1 MKVDAVAEDDKR
13 VVLKYTQDLSAA
25 LKSAEDARREDRERG
40 AFQKTH
46 DMKRTFCVPFSVL
59 LKIQEET
66 GLDFFKKDDAQA
78 IVKIL
83 KGPEYAKFRTTDKAR
98 R

>member
-1 MKVDAVAEDDKR
+1 LKVEPVAENDEK
-13 VVLKYTQDLSAA
+13 VTLKYTQDVSAA

-40 AFQKTH
+40 AFQKSH
-46 DMKRTFCVPFSVL
+46 DMKRTFCVPFGVL
-59 LKIQEET
+59 MDIQART
-66 GLDFFKKDDAQA
+66 GLDFFKQDDAKA

-83 KGPEYAKFRTTDKAR
+83 KGPDYAKFRTTDKAR